1 LKEFR
6 ENFNTTF
13 NTNITSIAVI
23 TSSFLPLL
31 HLSPNPKVINISS
44 GRASLSLSS
53 SGKLPPTASVSY
65 SVSKAGVNALTVE
78 MQRGEDVFLKLRSE
92 GGWEDGGDGKEGEV
106 GVGRG
111 KTRFWAVNPGFCR
124 TAFNGYR
131 GTRDPVE
138 GAEVVVRLV
147 LDEEGVYGKGG
158 FWQWDE
164 GEEGGMREVPW

>member
-1 LKEFR
+1 LKELR

-13 NTNITSIAVI
+13 NANITSIAVI

-31 HLSPNPKVINISS
+31 HMSSAPKVINISS

-53 SGKLPPTASVSY
+53 GGKLPPTASVSY
-65 SVSKAGVNALTVE
+65 SVSKVGVNALTVE
-78 MQRGEDVFLKLRSE
+78 MQKAEDVMLKEREEGGRRGSE
-92 GGWEDGGDGKEGEV
+92 GGNVIGI
-106 GVGRG
+106 G

-131 GTRDPVE
+131 GTRGPVE

-158 FWQWDE
+158 FWQWEE
-164 GEEGGMREVPW
+164 GEEGGMKVVPW